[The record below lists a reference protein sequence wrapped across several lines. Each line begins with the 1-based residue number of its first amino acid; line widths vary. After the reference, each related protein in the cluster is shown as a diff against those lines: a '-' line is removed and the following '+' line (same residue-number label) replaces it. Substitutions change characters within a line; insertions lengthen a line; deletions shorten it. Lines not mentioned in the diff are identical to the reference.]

1 MPHAE
6 KITFRQERDFGDVL
20 NITFQFLRQNVK
32 LLAKSLFFIAGP
44 AFVLSV
50 IVNPMSGA
58 SGLFF
63 NPAAMEAMNTDLGG
77 SSMALFFTRIG
88 VGVLLNLLG
97 LALATAV
104 VNEFVVLYQDRGPG
118 RFEVEDVWR
127 QARRSVWK
135 VIGTWLLF
143 GLLFGVSLVIVLVP
157 CIGALAYFAGF
168 IYLSVVLALVFI
180 TQSREGAG
188 VLESLSRSRTL
199 VQDNWWLTAGVL
211 FVAGFVYQILASSF
225 AMPAMI
231 LNMVA
236 MFHGM
241 EVEGVADF
249 YRIPIILFTSIAA
262 LGGLMLY
269 AVPLTAAAFQYFS
282 LVEHREKAGLMERVE
297 AIAQAAQRFRETSE
311 EEATPDWQPP
321 RGPIAPGMTAPEA
334 ASPSTDVREADV
346 QVTSAENDALPE
358 EDADETERLA

>member
-20 NITFQFLRQNVK
+20 NATFQFLRQNVK
-32 LLAKSLFFIAGP
+32 LLAKSLLFIAGP

-50 IVNPMSGA
+50 IINPMSGA
-58 SGLFF
+58 SGLLF
-63 NPAAMEAMNTDLGG
+63 NPAAMEAMDTDLGG

-88 VGVLLNLLG
+88 LGVLLNLLG

-104 VNEFVVLYQDRGPG
+104 VNEFVVLYQDRGPS
-118 RFEVEDVWR
+118 RFEVEEVWR

-135 VIGTWLLF
+135 VIGTWLLL

-157 CIGALAYFAGF
+157 CIGALAYFVGF
-168 IYLSVVLALVFI
+168 IYLGVVLSLAFI
-180 TQSREGAG
+180 AQSREGVG
-188 VLESLSRSRTL
+188 VLESLSRSRAL
-199 VQDNWWLTAGVL
+199 ARDNWWLTAGVL

-241 EVEGVADF
+241 EVEGVAGF

-282 LVEHREKAGLMERVE
+282 LVEHKEKAGLMERVE
-297 AIAQAAQRFRETSE
+297 AIARDAQHFRETSE
-311 EEATPDWQPP
+311 KEARTDWQPP
-321 RGPIAPGMTAPEA
+321 RGPIAPGTAAPEVA
-334 ASPSTDVREADV
+334 PPPTDVQEADV
-346 QVTSAENDALPE
+346 QAARAENDAPPE